1 MTLKP
6 LYFLKNSL
14 HCPKLFS
21 DYSQKRLYSLFSKK
35 TNKKKTSRWLITII
49 AIETFQG
56 KIIFAAKAKD
66 ENLRVHREARCF

>member
-14 HCPKLFS
+14 HCAKLFS
-21 DYSQKRLYSLFSKK
+21 DYSQKRLYSLFSKQ
-35 TNKKKTSRWLITII
+35 NKNTPHWFITII
-49 AIETFQG
+49 AKEKFQE